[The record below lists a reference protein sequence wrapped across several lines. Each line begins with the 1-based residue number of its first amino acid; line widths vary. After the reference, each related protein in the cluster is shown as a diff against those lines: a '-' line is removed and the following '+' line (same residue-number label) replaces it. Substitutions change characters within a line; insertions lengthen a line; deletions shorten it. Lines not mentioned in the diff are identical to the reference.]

1 VLSLLVTSH
10 HRPLVERLAST
21 SVLLCSISLWLF
33 LASTSAAQESYL
45 VKLEGEGLI
54 TLDATN
60 VPLGTLLQALSRR
73 VPLEIRGGVA
83 PDERVSVQ
91 FSRLSLKEALGKMI
105 RNYNYVLVMPEGNE
119 KPVLTIINPITRAPS
134 REEPPPAVVTKG
146 GAAPTQPKGT
156 PPAPGPIPGQAPGIA
171 PGIQDVIPPD
181 ADPNRPTVR
190 ERRDVPRTAPPGMPP
205 PGPALPGISPGS
217 RPQPR
222 PQTATETPAK
232 KETQTPVQEPTPA
245 TAPETVMTPFGFRS
259 VTPPETDRAAGT
271 GNVQVPVG
279 APGTV
284 PSPIPIPQDR
294 SVP

>member
-1 VLSLLVTSH
+1 
-10 HRPLVERLAST
+10 
-21 SVLLCSISLWLF
+21 

-156 PPAPGPIPGQAPGIA
+156 PPAPGPIPGQPPGIA

>member
-1 VLSLLVTSH
+1 
-10 HRPLVERLAST
+10 
-21 SVLLCSISLWLF
+21 

-156 PPAPGPIPGQAPGIA
+156 PPAPGPIPGQAPGQAPGIA